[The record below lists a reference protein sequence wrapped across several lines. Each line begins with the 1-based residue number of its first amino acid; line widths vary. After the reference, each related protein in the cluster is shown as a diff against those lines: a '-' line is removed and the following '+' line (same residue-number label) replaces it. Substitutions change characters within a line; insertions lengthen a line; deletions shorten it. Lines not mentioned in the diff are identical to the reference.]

1 MPKTKKSDSNKTISN
16 KRRDI
21 KKKAVEYKGGKC
33 EICGYNKCLAAL
45 TFHHIDPSK
54 KNFNISA
61 IGHKIPWSELE
72 KELSFCQILCN
83 NCHVEIHQALILTIK
98 NKK

>member
-1 MPKTKKSDSNKTISN
+1 MTKAKKSNSNKTISN

-45 TFHHIDPSK
+45 TFHHIDPEK
-54 KNFNISA
+54 KNFAISRVA
-61 IGHKIPWSELE
+61 HKLDWEDLKAEISG
-72 KELSFCQILCN
+72 CQLLCS
-83 NCHVEIHQALILTIK
+83 NCHIERHNQHKTK
-98 NKK
+98 